1 MRSPSPDRTDSQMNE
16 RRRRSDLSSRG
27 DAAVMRGVMQRTRE
41 GDLIVRE
48 TPDRR
53 SFWFGHGYEL
63 AARPTAPSLAE
74 LARIGCERFGAIPG
88 TQRFVILDE
97 HASGAYAL
105 NDPLP
110 PNTTA
115 QRDRVMRFE
124 PTVSRRT
131 EWETTPVEGAADWA
145 TIGALLAADAS
156 PEIADFQAWAVGVWE
171 RAATAGF
178 ARFVAV
184 RSGGEIRGYAGL
196 FASPDASLARFCT
209 PVTEP
214 AYRGRGIFSACA
226 NALIGAAVR
235 DGARDIVICA
245 EPTSANEHLY
255 GGLGFRVAADIDSY
269 IVKLD

>member
-1 MRSPSPDRTDSQMNE
+1 MDEPRCP
-16 RRRRSDLSSRG
+16 SDLSFRG
-27 DAAVMRGVMQRTRE
+27 DDAVMRGVMQRTRE

-48 TPDRR
+48 TPNRR

-63 AARPTAPSLAE
+63 AARPTATSLAE
-74 LARIGCERFGAIPG
+74 LARIGCERFNAIPG

-97 HASGAYAL
+97 HANAYPII
-105 NDPLP
+105 DTLP

-124 PTVSRRT
+124 PTISRRT
-131 EWETTPVEGAADWA
+131 EWETTPVGGAADWA

-156 PEIADFQAWAVGVWE
+156 PEIADFQGWAVGVWE

-196 FASPDASLARFCT
+196 FASPEGSLARFCT
-209 PVTEP
+209 PTTEP

-226 NALIGAAVR
+226 NALISAAVR
-235 DGARDIVICA
+235 HGARDIVICA
-245 EPTSANEHLY
+245 ETTSANERLY
-255 GGLGFRVAADIDSY
+255 EGLGFRVAADIDSY